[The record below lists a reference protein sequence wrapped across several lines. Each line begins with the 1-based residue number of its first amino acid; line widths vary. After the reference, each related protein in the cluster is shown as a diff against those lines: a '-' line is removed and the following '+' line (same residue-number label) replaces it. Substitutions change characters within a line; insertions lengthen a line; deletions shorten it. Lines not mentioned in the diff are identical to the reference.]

1 MESRTACQACL
12 CYRWPWSLEG
22 LPSPCSPAS
31 PLRVWPGSRK
41 RCLYIICYSWACVK
55 QRPLWECYWII
66 AVSLCSPHCKSYI
79 DDSAGRARGAGS
91 WDWSDALRWSP
102 GHLKKHTTHTHTQLR
117 LNICDAERLS
127 MMTKRNITW
136 FAVIIVQMFKLMLC
150 VIMMLC
156 FFKFSFEQSTLIAIF
171 A

>member
-1 MESRTACQACL
+1 MTLLGEPEA
-12 CYRWPWSLEG
+12 LEAG
-22 LPSPCSPAS
+22 AEVMLSDEV
-31 PLRVWPGSRK
+31 RVT
-41 RCLYIICYSWACVK
+41 L
-55 QRPLWECYWII
+55 
-66 AVSLCSPHCKSYI
+66 KS
-79 DDSAGRARGAGS
+79 
-91 WDWSDALRWSP
+91 
-102 GHLKKHTTHTHTQLR
+102 TQHTHTQLR

-136 FAVIIVQMFKLMLC
+136 FAVIIVQIFKLMLC